1 MKKLMLLALVA
12 ISINVSAQMR
22 GNDPV
27 WLQTGEKNFTN
38 WVDAADKAQAPAVF
52 AKYVNLPWEER
63 LAKLEEV
70 SGTFKFISLGKW
82 EGNGVAQRDE
92 RNIGVKMYVISLAKE
107 FKNKNYGDRVVP
119 MYAFESGKGAMD
131 YNQTL
136 VLSIDNNLNGIMDDL
151 MRDPKTGKLGV
162 RDNTS
167 GRQPIP
173 MVDMMAL
180 VDEVQG
186 IDGNGN
192 QNQGPHFVDRGN
204 GYSVLVDGNGT
215 PIKGADGFDIIQK
228 SDAVTGSS
236 GGQTPGGPQSS
247 TAKTASIYKVVTV
260 DGNDPDLVAQLNG
273 SGQQGGAADQLP
285 PGCHTLPN
293 GLIVCKETVNGIET
307 RTVYTPD
314 GQAYSMD
321 DNSSMANI
329 DMGKGRKVLTSGNNP
344 VFGNM
349 PFANKFGVGDF
360 AGAAGNRGMGKNGGT
375 WGNWGGQQVQLG
387 WYGGQMVPCPAGYMM
402 GANNCWIP
410 MVGNGGCF
418 GGNVTLVG
426 TTLMNRQSPLDNYA
440 FKQNA
445 LAASQASH
453 AEWRARNPF
462 GSH

>member
-186 IDGNGN
+186 TDADNSKKVVATGDVLLPGSIYESNGQQFEVTYDENGKQTFRLLTDAGDGNVQKKKASRTETVEIEGD
-192 QNQGPHFVDRGN
+192 QELLTQAGDVYQG
-204 GYSVLVDGNGT
+204 
-215 PIKGADGFDIIQK
+215 
-228 SDAVTGSS
+228 GSS
-236 GGQTPGGPQSS
+236 DNPNDVAYWNQRVTNPDGTTSSYERGGRTNGEWREKATP
-247 TAKTASIYKVVTV
+247 AKDTWTKETFGRNDRLIVTQANGDV
-260 DGNDPDLVAQLNG
+260 EAELNDKILKLMIKNNYDLV
-273 SGQQGGAADQLP
+273 
-285 PGCHTLPN
+285 
-293 GLIVCKETVNGIET
+293 E
-307 RTVYTPD
+307 RTPTK
-314 GQAYSMD
+314 ATEIL
-321 DNSSMANI
+321 A
-329 DMGKGRKVLTSGNNP
+329 
-344 VFGNM
+344 
-349 PFANKFGVGDF
+349 ANKGTRWAP
-360 AGAAGNRGMGKNGGT
+360 AGMTWNGGGWIQT
-375 WGNWGGQQVQLG
+375 SVGFGGCTNLPV
-387 WYGGQMVPCPAGYMM
+387 
-402 GANNCWIP
+402 
-410 MVGNGGCF
+410 VGNGGC
-418 GGNVTLVG
+418 G
-426 TTLMNRQSPLDNYA
+426 TTYVRDCDDVAGLNAAAVS
-440 FKQNA
+440 KQIWMQQNSY
-445 LAASQASH
+445 LYGG
-453 AEWRARNPF
+453 RGR
-462 GSH
+462 